1 MNKMISIILP
11 CYKAEKFIGNIINDV
26 VNQTYK
32 DWELLVISN
41 GDGQNMQL
49 EIIND
54 YCKKDD
60 RIKLFSIALGG
71 VSLARNTGLE
81 NAKGEWITFLDAD
94 DRIDSNHLQLYVE
107 ALEKEDW
114 KCDMVVG
121 GYYMITGGNCNEQR
135 IPPLHTLKDILSIG
149 NKLTLGSPF
158 NKLFNRLVLG
168 NNSYSI
174 KYTVMED
181 YHFNLRVFKN
191 VSKIVSIPLT
201 GYRYYWWDNGNATSK
216 YHACR
221 EEVQRENDKLLYEL
235 FLSCGISEEQA
246 KNRILCSKYIEI
258 YFLVINLYKRGC
270 PLGFW
275 QKRRKIK
282 QLLFGDKEMKEAYG
296 LYPWNRQNIYVKFM
310 TVGYKFHSPLL
321 ITTLYSILFFI
332 KNKILQR

>member
-1 MNKMISIILP
+1 MT
-11 CYKAEKFIGNIINDV
+11 G
-26 VNQTYK
+26 
-32 DWELLVISN
+32 SN
-41 GDGQNMQL
+41 SSRLNW
-49 EIIND
+49 
-54 YCKKDD
+54 
-60 RIKLFSIALGG
+60 GG

-81 NAKGEWITFLDAD
+81 NSKGEWITFLDAD
-94 DRIDSNHLQLYVE
+94 DRIDSNHLQLYVD
-107 ALEKEDW
+107 ALEKENW

-121 GYYMITGGNCNEQR
+121 GYYMITGGNCSEQR
-135 IPPLHTLKDILSIG
+135 LPHINTIKDVLSIG
-149 NKLTLGSPF
+149 NKLTLGSPV

-168 NNSYSI
+168 NNTFST

-191 VSKIVSIPLT
+191 VSKIVSIPMT

-216 YHACR
+216 YHASR

-235 FLSCGISEEQA
+235 FLSYGISEEQA
-246 KNRILCSKYIEI
+246 KNRILCSKYIET

-310 TVGYKFHSPLL
+310 TVGYKLHSPLL

-332 KNKILQR
+332 KNKILR